1 MNNITSI
8 IPIVRTLI
16 NDIESARTDIF
27 VYTSSSLFTLTEKN
41 IVGITSVMVNDI
53 ESGVTYE
60 VDITTGKINITS
72 PLSVDDVVQIDYTC
86 HSNYSDTEITS
97 YIKSALVH
105 LSVNNVQTYYVE
117 GVNLNPEPSDA
128 ESNLIATIAGIIIN
142 PQNVSYRMP
151 DISVMVPKDLNTLDK
166 IRKVIAI
173 YKKDNSGF
181 MFIAEDK
188 VPRDVFGQTNG
199 LGIWRQ
205 DL

>member
-8 IPIVRTLI
+8 IPVVRTLI
-16 NDIESARTDIF
+16 NDDEASKTDIF

-41 IVGITSVMVNDI
+41 ITGIVSVSVNEV
-53 ESGVTYE
+53 ESGVTYDA
-60 VDITTGKINITS
+60 DIATGKVSITS

-86 HSNYSDTEITS
+86 YSNYSDTEITG

-105 LSVNNVQTYYVE
+105 ISINNVTTYFID
-117 GVNLNPEPSDA
+117 GVNLNPEPTDA
-128 ESNLIATIAGIIIN
+128 EANLIATIASIIIN
-142 PQNVSYRMP
+142 PQNISYRLP
-151 DISVMVPKDLNTLDK
+151 DISVAVPKDLNTMDK

-188 VPRDVFGQTNG
+188 NPRDIFGQTNG
-199 LGIWRQ
+199 LGIYRQ
-205 DL
+205 YL